1 MPRAAGKP
9 ARKKAKAAP
18 KKAKAAPKKA
28 KAAPKAVPKAKET
41 VESLFE
47 RFCSAQDD
55 SSAAGVEGQ
64 TRIGPEGIE
73 AWTGALGVEPS
84 DRRVL
89 LFCWHAR
96 AAQMGYFTKE
106 EWSRGFAASHAKTM
120 AGLKRG
126 LKTLDRTVE
135 DPDDFEEFFEYAFD
149 YCLTEPGQKI
159 LDKDTAAA
167 MLQVC
172 QWCPLQQTRF
182 ASRPAHPARHSHPLF
197 FHAAALGCGQG
208 RV

>member
-1 MPRAAGKP
+1 MHCSVVARLALGTQHTRAARGSAGLPLPPPSSPWWWPNVWVLALCACCGAMPRAAGKP
-9 ARKKAKAAP
+9 AR

-106 EWSRGFAASHAKTM
+106 EWSRGFAACHAKTM

-149 YCLTEPGQKI
+149 YCLTGAGE
-159 LDKDTAAA
+159 
-167 MLQVC
+167 
-172 QWCPLQQTRF
+172 R
-182 ASRPAHPARHSHPLF
+182 
-197 FHAAALGCGQG
+197 
-208 RV
+208 

>member
-9 ARKKAKAAP
+9 AR

-55 SSAAGVEGQ
+55 SSAAGVEGR

-89 LFCWHAR
+89 
-96 AAQMGYFTKE
+96 
-106 EWSRGFAASHAKTM
+106 
-120 AGLKRG
+120 
-126 LKTLDRTVE
+126 
-135 DPDDFEEFFEYAFD
+135 
-149 YCLTEPGQKI
+149 
-159 LDKDTAAA
+159 
-167 MLQVC
+167 
-172 QWCPLQQTRF
+172 
-182 ASRPAHPARHSHPLF
+182 
-197 FHAAALGCGQG
+197 
-208 RV
+208 